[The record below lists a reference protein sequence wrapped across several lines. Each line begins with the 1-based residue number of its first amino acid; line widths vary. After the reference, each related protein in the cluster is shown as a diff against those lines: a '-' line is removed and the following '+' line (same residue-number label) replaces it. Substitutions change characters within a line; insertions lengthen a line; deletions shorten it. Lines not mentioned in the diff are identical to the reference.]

1 MLATAHSKEEVLEVL
16 RQDIYTREG
25 VWDLERVQVIP
36 VRQPSFLVG
45 GTVWEGEGGSLGR
58 GGKEGEG
65 GKEKANVLIF
75 SSKAP

>member
-36 VRQPSFLVG
+36 VRQPSFFVGGDCIGGGRGLVG
-45 GTVWEGEGGSLGR
+45 
-58 GGKEGEG
+58 
-65 GKEKANVLIF
+65 
-75 SSKAP
+75 

>member
-36 VRQPSFLVG
+36 VRQPSFFVG
-45 GTVWEGEGGSLGR
+45 GGLYGRGKGARWVEGEERGR
-58 GGKEGEG
+58 GKRR
-65 GKEKANVLIF
+65 KLMC
-75 SSKAP
+75 